1 MSSCSDAGRT
11 GSVWLVKRAD
21 TPSLA
26 LPLIVAL
33 LAAMMLLCDL
43 SAVRAQQT
51 PLELLLEQKQ
61 RARSQAAIQPP
72 RRSSREAQAQR
83 APRRVQRARTE
94 AAASVE
100 AIIRESEPRGSPA
113 LPPLPGLLP
122 SSLSGPAA
130 AAPGPGLTGERRIV
144 VLGDSLGVQLGQGLR
159 EAFAG
164 QPVMID
170 SFARADTGL
179 VNASIRDWPKVSA
192 EIAQSQPRPD
202 LVVILVGAND
212 NQKLPGPDGKTA
224 DQLSEP
230 WRQSYGFRV
239 DGVLTPLRNARIPV
253 IWVGLPVMRNARLS
267 AAMLAI
273 NSVFQERAE
282 RQGMNYV
289 DIWEQFSDD
298 AGAYAADGPD
308 IDGTMTRIRAGDGVH
323 FTKAGSRKLA
333 FFVEQEITKALAP
346 SSDPAAIAN
355 LPADLDAQIRQ
366 QDQARPGL
374 DAALTPPGEVP
385 LAFPI
390 KPASGPIRT
399 LTAQPQGSVLLAA
412 PSFGPSS
419 PADAVLL
426 RGETPYPKPRRA
438 DDFSW
443 PR

>member
-1 MSSCSDAGRT
+1 M
-11 GSVWLVKRAD
+11 
-21 TPSLA
+21 
-26 LPLIVAL
+26 
-33 LAAMMLLCDL
+33 
-43 SAVRAQQT
+43 
-51 PLELLLEQKQ
+51 
-61 RARSQAAIQPP
+61 
-72 RRSSREAQAQR
+72 
-83 APRRVQRARTE
+83 
-94 AAASVE
+94 
-100 AIIRESEPRGSPA
+100 
-113 LPPLPGLLP
+113 
-122 SSLSGPAA
+122 
-130 AAPGPGLTGERRIV
+130 
-144 VLGDSLGVQLGQGLR
+144 LGDSLGVQLGQGLR

-308 IDGTMTRIRAGDGVH
+308 IDGTMTRIRPETAC
-323 FTKAGSRKLA
+323 TSPKPAAGSS
-333 FFVEQEITKALAP
+333 P
-346 SSDPAAIAN
+346 SSSSRKSPKRSRPPAIRPP
-355 LPADLDAQIRQ
+355 LPTCLLILMRRSGNRIRHVRVSTQ
-366 QDQARPGL
+366 R
-374 DAALTPPGEVP
+374 
-385 LAFPI
+385 
-390 KPASGPIRT
+390 
-399 LTAQPQGSVLLAA
+399 
-412 PSFGPSS
+412 
-419 PADAVLL
+419 
-426 RGETPYPKPRRA
+426 
-438 DDFSW
+438 
-443 PR
+443 